1 MKATK
6 QVVLGAMVVI
16 LGVSILNAQ
25 SNKFSRLDATNMLR
39 DILLA
44 PGKVGDMPIEDQ
56 IKKWL
61 IKPRLM
67 DETNVV
73 ALLIGWASS
82 DSADA
87 NKIQRR
93 LADAATGV
101 LGAFPS
107 EATRRTLLAIANGT
121 NADSRV
127 FALGSL
133 VKSSPGFDLDKS
145 LDGVWFSSLGYQE
158 RLTIY
163 EVYISK
169 AEAMTNKV
177 ENIQQ
182 FVDVMERLFE
192 NHSSRLDGYFLD
204 RYLTKKIP
212 SHRMKPRRQEWLKSL
227 KESHFED
234 VRKYA
239 EQELIKNIE

>member
-1 MKATK
+1 MKATI
-6 QVVLGAMVVI
+6 QLALGAIVVM
-16 LGVSILNAQ
+16 LGSGMLKAQ
-25 SNKFSRLDATNMLR
+25 SNELPRLDATN
-39 DILLA
+39 ILKHIFLSSYHEGEL
-44 PGKVGDMPIEDQ
+44 PLEDQ

-61 IKPRLM
+61 IKPGLM

-73 ALLIGWASS
+73 ALLIGLATS

-93 LADAATGV
+93 LADTSTVV

-121 NADSRV
+121 NADSRLY
-127 FALGSL
+127 ALRSL

-192 NHSSRLDGYFLD
+192 NHSNRGDGFFLD
-204 RYLTKKIP
+204 RYLTKNIP
-212 SHRMKPRRQEWLKSL
+212 SHRMKPSRQEWLKSL

-234 VRKYA
+234 VRKYV